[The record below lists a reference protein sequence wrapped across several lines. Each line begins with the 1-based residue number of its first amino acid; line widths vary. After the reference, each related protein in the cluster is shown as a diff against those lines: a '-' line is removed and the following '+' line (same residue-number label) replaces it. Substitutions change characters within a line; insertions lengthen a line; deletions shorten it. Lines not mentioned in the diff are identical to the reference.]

1 MSSQDCRNEA
11 DLSALEGLI
20 ALDSRT
26 VTTTETSALI
36 SIPGAKDC
44 GIVDSDITASVSVR
58 RDENEIVV
66 TARLPLD

>member
-1 MSSQDCRNEA
+1 MSSQEQTTQIDP
-11 DLSALEGLI
+11 SALEGLI

-36 SIPGAKDC
+36 SIPGAKDA

-58 RDENEIVV
+58 RDDSEIVV